1 MTLSK
6 SALVVV
12 GSGPAGLS
20 AARAYRKAGGVGGV
34 LLVTADLYLP
44 YNRPPLSKDF
54 LRGESGLNELPL
66 EDEAFYVDHEIEVLL
81 GQRVTELVPGENRV
95 VLGDGETVAFDRCV
109 LATGSAPNPLPVD
122 GGDHPDLLMLRS
134 RVDGE
139 RLRAAAEGAGSAVVI
154 GFGFIGCEAAA
165 SLAGRGLSVTVVS
178 TEELPQAGRL
188 GTEVGGRIA
197 GWLDD
202 AGVRLIGGVDV
213 TSLPGGHRV
222 QLADDT
228 EYAADLVLVAAGVT
242 PQIDLAESAGL
253 HTQQGRVVVDEQ
265 LRTSADNVFA
275 AGDIAHARN
284 VAAGRR
290 LSVEH
295 WGDAERMGEIAGTCA
310 AGGDDRWAQAP
321 GFWSEIGEHTL
332 KYAAW
337 GDGYD
342 ELRFVP
348 HEHGGF
354 TAWYGQNG
362 TTVGVLTHRADDD
375 YQHGQRLVEDGAAW
389 TG

>member
-6 SALVVV
+6 SALVVI
-12 GSGPAGLS
+12 GSGPAGFS
-20 AARAYRKAGGVGGV
+20 AARAYREAGGGAVV
-34 LLVTADLYLP
+34 LVTADLHLP

-54 LRGESGLNELPL
+54 LRGESGLDDLPL
-66 EDEAFYVDHEIEVLL
+66 EDEDFYLEHEIEVLL
-81 GQRVTELVPGENRV
+81 GQRVTKLLPGEKRI
-95 VLGDGETVAFDRCV
+95 VLGDGESVAFDRCV
-109 LATGSAPNPLPVD
+109 LATGSAPNPLPVA

-139 RLRAAAEGAGSAVVI
+139 RLRTAADGAGSAVVI
-154 GFGFIGCEAAA
+154 GSGFIGCEAAA
-165 SLAGRGLSVTVVS
+165 SLAARGLSVTMVS

-188 GTEVGGRIA
+188 GAEVGGRIA
-197 GWLDD
+197 SWLDD

-213 TSLPGGHRV
+213 TSLDGGHRV
-222 QLADDT
+222 TLADGT

-253 HTQQGRVVVDEQ
+253 RTHDGRVVVDEQ
-265 LRTSADNVFA
+265 LRTSADDVFA
-275 AGDIAHARN
+275 AGDIVHAHN
-284 VAAGRR
+284 VAAGRS

-295 WGDAERMGEIAGTCA
+295 WGDAERMGEIAGAGA
-310 AGGDDRWAQAP
+310 ADSEDRWAQAP
-321 GFWSEIGEHTL
+321 GFWSEIGGHSL

-348 HEHGGF
+348 HDDGGF
-354 TAWYGQNG
+354 TVWYGQRG

-375 YQHGQRLVEDGAAW
+375 YQRGQRLVEAGDAW
-389 TG
+389 RS